1 MGLTHVPPMGRT
13 HVPPTHKGRTHVPTH
28 NTIWGET
35 AVRLPYR
42 SSNEILQSIQPAA
55 RDLKSASSNT
65 LNGAVNGAVSA
76 VNGAVNGAVK
86 VPVNGATHAW
96 CGKRCHP
103 RIALFTRILVMESVG
118 QLTTP
123 EVSVALSGLLYGT
136 E

>member
-42 SSNEILQSIQPAA
+42 SSNDILQSIQPAA

-76 VNGAVNGAVK
+76 VNGE
-86 VPVNGATHAW
+86 VNGATHAW
-96 CGKRCHP
+96 CGKRCGKRCHP